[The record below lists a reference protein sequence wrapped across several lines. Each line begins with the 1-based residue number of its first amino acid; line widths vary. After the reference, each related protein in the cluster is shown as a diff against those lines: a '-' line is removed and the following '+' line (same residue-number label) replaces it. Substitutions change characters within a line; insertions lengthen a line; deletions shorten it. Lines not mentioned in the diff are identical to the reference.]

1 MGVGLDIQRV
11 EGLGIRQGAGLGSPL
26 GVGLGSLL
34 GAELRE
40 DLADRRVEG
49 TGSVCVCVFV
59 T

>member
-34 GAELRE
+34 GAELQE
-40 DLADRRVEG
+40 DLADRKVEG
-49 TGSVCVCVFV
+49 TGSVCMCL
-59 T
+59 